1 MPQLGPVSQQDAA
14 NMIANFIKKVESGD
28 VGHQV
33 GKKGT
38 VDVKRT
44 QATETIKQVIETA
57 RDRFLGQ
64 TQQIVDGVTDKP
76 VRPFPPIQPFYGIT
90 PYEPDGP
97 PIVARYAVRSPTQP
111 RPGDIGDVVA
121 LYAVMQPIDVDVDPT
136 TPELGYLQTILRG
149 GAAQVDAIFGKA
161 IGTLETALKGG
172 HLTKPELEA
181 IKCVLD
187 GYTTAR
193 DLVNEMLDLHEMMD

>member
-28 VGHQV
+28 VGRQV

-44 QATETIKQVIETA
+44 QATETIKRVIDTA
-57 RDRFLGQ
+57 RDRFLNQ
-64 TQQIVDGVTDKP
+64 TQEIVDSVADKP
-76 VRPFPPIQPFYGIT
+76 DRPFPPIQPFYGIM
-90 PYEPDGP
+90 PYDPDGP
-97 PIVARYAVRSPTQP
+97 PIVARYAVRGPT
-111 RPGDIGDVVA
+111 RPPAGDIGDVVA
-121 LYAVMQPIDVDVDPT
+121 LYAVMQPIDIDPT

-149 GAAQVDAIFGKA
+149 GASQVDAIFGKA

-172 HLTKPELEA
+172 HLTKQEIDS
-181 IKCVLD
+181 IKCVLE
-187 GYTTAR
+187 GYSTAR

>member
-28 VGHQV
+28 VGRQV

-38 VDVKRT
+38 VDVHGA
-44 QATETIKQVIETA
+44 QAAETIKNVIATA
-57 RDRFLGQ
+57 KDRYLSHTQ
-64 TQQIVDGVTDKP
+64 TIVDAATERPD
-76 VRPFPPIQPFYGIT
+76 RPFPPIQPFYGIT
-90 PYEPDGP
+90 PYDPDGP
-97 PIVARYAVRSPTQP
+97 PIVARYAVRMPTSPAP
-111 RPGDIGDVVA
+111 SDIGDVVA
-121 LYAVMQPIDVDVDPT
+121 LYAVRMPINIDPT

-172 HLTKPELEA
+172 HLTKPEIEA
-181 IKCVLD
+181 LKCVLD
-187 GYTTAR
+187 GYTTSR